1 MSSRSV
7 DRQVGIRAK
16 FMRESPSRAISVYFA
31 VLLTAGVLYV
41 ISCAPGALWQ
51 DSGLIQ
57 YRVWHGNVQ
66 GFRGLAL
73 SHPLYY
79 ILAIGAKHL
88 PFGEFGHRVNL
99 LSTAAGAIAV
109 ANLYLLVR
117 LWLGR
122 NFPALVAAITLAVSH
137 TFWRHASIAE
147 TYTLWTALFLGELVV
162 LLQYSRTRRV
172 GYLYALGL
180 LNGSAVAVHMLGCIS
195 LGCYLVVLVVLL
207 ARKAVRAR
215 DAGLMTLL
223 WIVGS
228 LPFTYLVARQMI
240 VSGDVA
246 GTLASAAFGDRWRA
260 DVLNVSVSGRMLKE
274 NCLYFILNCPTPNV
288 VLFFAG
294 CAALLKMTAT
304 RLLRNVVGALMVL
317 FFAFAFRY
325 TVSDRYAFFIPFYA
339 LASAVIGLGASVVQ
353 QRVRHRALPGVVVG
367 LALLP
372 VAVYAVVPR
381 LAART
386 DLAIGTRA
394 DLIYRDDY
402 RFFLQP
408 WKTGYRGA
416 ERYAFEVLGTVAKDA
431 IIYADTT
438 TVAPLLYAQEI
449 KGKRP
454 DVKIITGIIRSQG
467 APPCTEKAFATCI
480 DSRPVYVTSDRPG
493 YAPAFVLGK
502 HELLKSGLLWT
513 VVGPSAASQIPD
525 R

>member
-1 MSSRSV
+1 M
-7 DRQVGIRAK
+7 Q
-16 FMRESPSRAISVYFA
+16 ESPSRAISVYFA
-31 VLLTAGVLYV
+31 VLVAAGAVYV

-57 YRVWHGNVQ
+57 YRVWHGDVQ
-66 GFRGLAL
+66 GSLGLAL

-88 PFGEFGHRVNL
+88 PLGEFGHRVNL
-99 LSTAAGAIAV
+99 LSAVAGAVAV

-117 LWLGR
+117 LWLGQ

-147 TYTLWTALFLGELVV
+147 TYTLWTALFLGELIV

-180 LNGSAVAVHMLGCIS
+180 LNGLAVAVHMLGCLS
-195 LGCYLVVLVVLL
+195 LVCYFVVLVVLL
-207 ARKAVRAR
+207 VRRAVRAR
-215 DAGLMTLL
+215 DVGLMALL

-228 LPFTYLVARQMI
+228 LPFTYLVVRQVV

-260 DVLNVSVSGRMLKE
+260 DVLNVSLSGRIIRDNL
-274 NCLYFILNCPTPNV
+274 LYFILNIPTPNV
-288 VLFFAG
+288 LFFFIG
-294 CAALLKMTAT
+294 GTALLKPASA
-304 RLLRNVVGALMVL
+304 RLFRNVVVALMLL
-317 FFAFAFRY
+317 FFVFAYRY

-339 LASAVIGLGASVVQ
+339 RASAVVGMGASTVH
-353 QRVRHRALPGVVVG
+353 QRVRQKVLAGVVVG

-416 ERYAFEVLGTVAKDA
+416 ERYAFDVLATVAKDA

-449 KGKRP
+449 EGKRP

-502 HELLKSGLLWT
+502 HDLLKSGLLWR

-525 R
+525 E